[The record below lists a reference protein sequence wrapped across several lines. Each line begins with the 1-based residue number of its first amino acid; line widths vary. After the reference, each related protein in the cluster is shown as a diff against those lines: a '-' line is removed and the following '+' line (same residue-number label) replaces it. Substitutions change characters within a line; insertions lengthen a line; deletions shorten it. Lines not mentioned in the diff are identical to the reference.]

1 MRNKTGRRMSCCI
14 FGTQDRLKAVIK
26 EVTDSDGGIILFID
40 EIHTV
45 VGAGASE
52 GSMDAGAPPARSRA
66 SLHRQPLCPET
77 ALLCWTGQPHD
88 DCREP
93 QTQADRSV

>member
-1 MRNKTGRRMSCCI
+1 M
-14 FGTQDRLKAVIK
+14 GTQDRLKAVIK

-52 GSMDAGAPPARSRA
+52 GSMDAGAPPPPCGSRA
-66 SLHRQPLCPET
+66 FLCLQPLGFET
-77 ALLCWTGQPHD
+77 
-88 DCREP
+88 
-93 QTQADRSV
+93 VFF